1 MSGPIYGNMLGFF
14 PELMKRY
21 QIFSMR
27 SKVGAGYGERVPYRT
42 VTGYFLHSGADPYKV
57 VSGLLTENDVAQFF
71 VRQRFPEKDIRQGL
85 FVEVD
90 ELLYRFKQDDGS
102 FTIEAGYAHYV
113 LQLVPGNTDAQTP
126 HENVNL
132 DNRNLF
138 R

>member
-21 QIFSMR
+21 QIFYMR
-27 SKVGAGYGERVPYRT
+27 PKVGAGYDERVPYRT

-102 FTIEAGYAHYV
+102 FTIEAG
-113 LQLVPGNTDAQTP
+113 
-126 HENVNL
+126 
-132 DNRNLF
+132 
-138 R
+138 